1 MPLRWG
7 AHSMNTSLCNV
18 NEFEGLRTIANSRR
32 RVIMRKNARSFT
44 RAGSWS
50 EALLLIRSLCILLIS
65 CLIISC
71 GAASTSAAVDDA
83 EVREFLTHYF
93 ATWSAKD
100 MDGYA
105 ACFHEQARVSFIH
118 QGMPHTQGLTDFL
131 HGQKLSHTAAAS
143 PMTEVPTGM
152 KILRDERT
160 AQASVRWKLTKGT
173 EITTG
178 TDCFTLIKT
187 AEGWK
192 IMSLLFYND

>member
-1 MPLRWG
+1 MPASWG
-7 AHSMNTSLCNV
+7 AHSMNTSLCNA
-18 NEFEGLRTIANSRR
+18 NEAEDLRTTAHSCR
-32 RVIMRKNARSFT
+32 RVIMEKITRSLT
-44 RAGSWS
+44 RARVWS
-50 EALLLIRSLCILLIS
+50 EALLLLRSSCILLMS
-65 CLIISC
+65 CFIISC
-71 GAASTSAAVDDA
+71 GAASTSASGDDA
-83 EVREFLTHYF
+83 EVREFLTRYF
-93 ATWSAKD
+93 TTWSAKD

-131 HGQKLSHTAAAS
+131 HGQKLSHATAAT

-187 AEGWK
+187 VEGWK